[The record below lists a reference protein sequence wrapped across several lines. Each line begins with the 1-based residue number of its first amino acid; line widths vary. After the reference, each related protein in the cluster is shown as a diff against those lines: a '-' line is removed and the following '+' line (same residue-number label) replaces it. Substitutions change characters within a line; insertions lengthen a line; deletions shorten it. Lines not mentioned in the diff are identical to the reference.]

1 MQTHGIQKYD
11 AVINSPISGIGIRV
25 RNQSITAID
34 LLHKEVALECFH
46 SEYAE
51 LVAQEIQ
58 QYFLNPKH
66 VFAGEVC
73 PSGTEYQQSVWRLL
87 QKIPSGKKL
96 TYGQLA
102 DQLAS
107 GPRAIGNA
115 CRNNPIP
122 IIIPCHRVVAKNG
135 LGGFAGKTTGF
146 TVDVKRWLLAH
157 ESSAKN

>member
-1 MQTHGIQKYD
+1 MRIQDTQNYD

-25 RNQSITAID
+25 KNQSVIAID
-34 LLHKEVALECFH
+34 LLHEDVPLEHFH

-51 LVAQEIQ
+51 LVVQEIQ
-58 QYFLNPKH
+58 RYFLNPKH
-66 VFAGEVC
+66 VFVGEVC
-73 PSGTEYQQSVWRLL
+73 PVGTEYQRSVWRLL
-87 QKIPSGKKL
+87 RKIPSGKKL

-122 IIIPCHRVVAKNG
+122 IIIPCHRVVAKSG

-157 ESSAKN
+157 ESSANN